1 MRTLKVSAN
10 AIVWQFLGEGVV
22 VKGGSSMMIRYG
34 SENTRCVN
42 NFVV

>member
-34 SENTRCVN
+34 SENTRYVKN
-42 NFVV
+42 LVV